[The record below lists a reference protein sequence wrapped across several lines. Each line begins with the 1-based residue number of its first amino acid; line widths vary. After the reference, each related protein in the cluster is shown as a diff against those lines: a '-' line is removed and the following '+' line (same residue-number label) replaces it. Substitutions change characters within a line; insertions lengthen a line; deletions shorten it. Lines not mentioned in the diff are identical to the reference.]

1 MLERLHV
8 RPELAVF
15 ERVLRDRVQRLKG
28 WENERFARPV
38 SVERE
43 ASSGDLCVLAEFI
56 TGSRLSELLE
66 VSADAA
72 VVPGVDVALGYLV
85 ETLSGLSALHAT
97 SRIVHG
103 LVDPS
108 RTVITADGQVVLLDL
123 AFGPVVELLHPS
135 VERLWSE
142 FGIASMARDDRF
154 NVVGDITQA
163 GLNALML
170 VLGRNLKPHEFPDAI
185 PSLLMEVIEV
195 AHIRGSTT
203 FANGVQRFLQRSL
216 PLPGRRPF
224 ATAAE
229 ALDDVNQLMR
239 REIGADVCR
248 QAIVDFVAQMD
259 AAFAQATERAAA
271 EEMQSARAFTPHV
284 PALDSFLDSFET
296 VDEPSVA
303 GHDGPE
309 PHETAAVV
317 EDEDEGEELDISLDQ
332 LDADIT
338 DRPAVDARS
347 LRERSQEDFEV
358 YDLPAL
364 DDFNTASSEAISS
377 ALKTFEDGPASPAA
391 AAPWPT
397 HTFDRAPAEPG
408 PASPREPALARAPE
422 PPPGPTPIQTPAP
435 GPAATAPPPPV
446 AVETSAEEPTDNDA
460 VTPSAAAEDDEAL
473 PASQEA
479 ATELDRTQG
488 SSRRRKR
495 QQQKSARARKDKLR
509 STTADQKAPSAA
521 PPPPPT
527 RPVNPSGWLV
537 SPQRAAASESLI
549 PPPAPAPPPP
559 APAMP
564 SFSPSPVGAF
574 PQPTYANP
582 TPPSVYGTPT
592 PARPA
597 PPPPAPPPPPP
608 PLPAPVATVRPSSMG
623 TVQPSSIG
631 TVQPSARVPLKLKE
645 EPPAAVAP
653 RRTIPEPFVPPPDRF
668 SLLSLGGAAQEEPKG
683 FPWKLAAIAVGVA
696 ITAIVLGR
704 SYLPGRAA
712 VEGEPGAQSDSP
724 SATAPATPHA
734 PPNDDSPIPAGK
746 GRVLVQTQPAG
757 IKVMVDRKSVGETP
771 LRLDLPPG
779 RRVLTFLTSGGEVMQ
794 SVRVVAGRTV
804 TLDIPVFSGWVTVVA
819 PFVLDV
825 AEDGRGLG
833 TTEQNR
839 IMLPPGRHTL
849 TFSHKEYGYSST
861 QNVDVEPGGV
871 RTVTVDPKGTAAI
884 NATPW
889 AEVWLDGTKLGET
902 PLASTP
908 VPLGT
913 HEFVFKHPELGE
925 RRVTATIRANATST
939 VSADFGK

>member
-1 MLERLHV
+1 M

-28 WENERFARPV
+28 LENERFARPV

-43 ASSGDLCVLAEFI
+43 SSSGDLCVLAEFI

-135 VERLWSE
+135 IERLWSE

-203 FANGVQRFLQRSL
+203 FANALQRFLQRSL

-271 EEMQSARAFTPHV
+271 EEMQSARGAVTPHV
-284 PALDSFLDSFET
+284 PELDSFLDSFET
-296 VDEPSVA
+296 VDEPSAA
-303 GHDGPE
+303 GHDGRD
-309 PHETAAVV
+309 PHATAAI
-317 EDEDEGEELDISLDQ
+317 DEDEGEELEISFDL
-332 LDADIT
+332 LDADT
-338 DRPAVDARS
+338 ADRRAVVARG
-347 LRERSQEDFEV
+347 RQEKPDEDVEV
-358 YDLPAL
+358 YDLHAL
-364 DDFNTASSEAISS
+364 DDFNTASSDAISS

-408 PASPREPALARAPE
+408 PASPRQPAVATAPE

-435 GPAATAPPPPV
+435 EPAATAPPPPV
-446 AVETSAEEPTDNDA
+446 AVETSAEEPTDSDA
-460 VTPSAAAEDDEAL
+460 VTPSAAAEDDEIL

-479 ATELDRTQG
+479 ATELDRTHG

-509 STTADQKAPSAA
+509 STTADQKVPSGA
-521 PPPPPT
+521 PPPPAA

-549 PPPAPAPPPP
+549 PPPVPAPPPPP

-582 TPPSVYGTPT
+582 APPSVYGTPT

-597 PPPPAPPPPPP
+597 PPPAPPPPPP
-608 PLPAPVATVRPSSMG
+608 PPPPAPVATVRPSSMG

-696 ITAIVLGR
+696 IIAIVLGR

-734 PPNDDSPIPAGK
+734 LPNDDAPVPAGK

-794 SVRVVAGRTV
+794 SVRVVAGKTV
-804 TLDIPVFSGWVTVVA
+804 TLDIPVFSGWVSVVA
-819 PFVLDV
+819 PFVLDI

-839 IMLPPGRHTL
+839 IMLPPGRHKL

-861 QNVDVEPGGV
+861 QDVDVEPGGV